1 MNNRNDRTG
10 EFEKLVFA
18 AKSSVITSNLVRLP
32 DDAIEIVRQT
42 QFETGISASKIVAR
56 ILRWAEDKIEIREV

>member
-32 DDAIEIVRQT
+32 DDAIEIVRQI
-42 QFETGISASKIVAR
+42 QFETGSSASKIVAR